1 MCFRNSLL
9 LCGKREQCGEESVTS
24 PAEFEKPVSKV
35 VKDKTE
41 EMQPSPVKESF
52 LEKVTLTP

>member
-1 MCFRNSLL
+1 